1 MRLGCERPPSKAIK
15 SQLVRPAFGW
25 LACPMTLLGGGVISP
40 DPPSDRFCVWRGFQ
54 LRGSQEQCW
63 CKQRQVSSAPTMP
76 CIGTSGDRPM
86 KNRTIAIIMVA
97 AALGGDFTLPASAQ
111 SSIGGVKKQA
121 PLAAPVKPT
130 SLGGPVKPT
139 AAPVAPIK
147 PIALGGP
154 VKQTAPVVPAN
165 KPAPAV
171 VTPSASSK
179 CPAPCVAKGRHG

>member
-1 MRLGCERPPSKAIK
+1 MPHDAAWRRCHIP
-15 SQLVRPAFGW
+15 
-25 LACPMTLLGGGVISP
+25 C
-40 DPPSDRFCVWRGFQ
+40 PPSDCFCVWRGFQ
-54 LRGSQEQCW
+54 LRGNKGQCW
-63 CKQRQVSSAPTMP
+63 CKHQQVSSALTML
-76 CIGTSGDRPM
+76 CVSTSGDRPV

-97 AALGGDFTLPASAQ
+97 AAFGGDFCLPASAQ
-111 SSIGGVKKQA
+111 SSIGGVKKQT

-139 AAPVAPIK
+139 APAAPIK

-154 VKQTAPVVPAN
+154 VKQTAPVVPAS

-179 CPAPCVAKGRHG
+179 CPAPCVAKGPHG